1 MQNDD
6 KPLFEQ
12 QGSKYH
18 EVQEGDDTLSPLVVV
33 RSTLFFL
40 CRMFLSKS
48 FFNFLIV
55 PKNLIYVLHYFCI
68 QIILYCIISTTLF
81 HVYSLI
87 IYLSWVA
94 LGYV

>member
-55 PKNLIYVLHYFCI
+55 P
-68 QIILYCIISTTLF
+68 
-81 HVYSLI
+81 
-87 IYLSWVA
+87 
-94 LGYV
+94 